1 MQKLKENDS
10 INIISKIGQIATGSY
25 GLIYLY
31 NDEDTHGKE
40 NMFQVFS
47 MVRGVVDEK
56 RDPFLS
62 PIIPT
67 LENADF

>member
-1 MQKLKENDS
+1 
-10 INIISKIGQIATGSY
+10 
-25 GLIYLY
+25 
-31 NDEDTHGKE
+31 
-40 NMFQVFS
+40 MFQVFS